1 MVINTSNEPFC
12 VTAYTMHEK
21 PLCMSTASASWMKD
35 TLWEMNRIIVKPH
48 MRRKGIGTALM
59 KALYEEAKKNG
70 ATDIY
75 VIPGGYDITYEE
87 QVAFYKSVGF
97 IDSKYNKEKILARNL

>member
-1 MVINTSNEPFC
+1 
-12 VTAYTMHEK
+12 
-21 PLCMSTASASWMKD
+21 MSTASASWMRE

-48 MRRKGIGTALM
+48 MRRKGVGTALM
-59 KALYEEAKKNG
+59 KALYIEAKKNG
-70 ATDIY
+70 ATAIY